1 MKYWLVKTEPE
12 SYSWQ
17 NLVDDKIG
25 VWDGVRNYQARNN
38 LKEMNVGDFVFI
50 YHSNTGLE
58 IVGLAKVVTEHYP
71 DPKAD
76 DIKWVAVDLEPQH
89 KLKKTVT
96 LKQIKEEPRLADIAL
111 LKLSRLSV
119 VPIKEEEY
127 KIIVELSNED

>member
-38 LKEMNVGDFVFI
+38 LKEMKMGDFVFI
-50 YHSNTGLE
+50 YHSNKGLE

-76 DIKWVAVDLEPQH
+76 DIKWVAVDLEPQQ

-127 KIIVELSNED
+127 KIIVELSNEV

>member
-17 NLVDDKIG
+17 NLVDDKVG

-38 LKEMNVGDFVFI
+38 LKEMKVGDVVFI

-76 DIKWVAVDLEPQH
+76 DIKWVAVDLEPQQ

-127 KIIVELSNED
+127 KIIVELSNEV